1 SDGPI
6 GVAAGPAERDLF
18 PLPQRQTPTPQ
29 ASTPTRSDPARRS
42 QPTAALFAIAAGCD
56 RSIINELPRS
66 HARPEHLINLRNHP
80 IREPHTTPPTRD
92 VAITARTRGW
102 PCGTPRSSAAPRGR
116 RPKLR

>member
-29 ASTPTRSDPARRS
+29 ASAPTRSDPARRS
-42 QPTAALFAIAAGCD
+42 QPTGALFAIAAGCD
-56 RSIINELPRS
+56 RSIVDELPSS
-66 HARPEHLINLRNHP
+66 HARPEHLKDLTNHP

-92 VAITARTRGW
+92 VAITARTRASAYAH
-102 PCGTPRSSAAPRGR
+102 SSQYRC
-116 RPKLR
+116 